1 MRQAGRYMPEYRA
14 LRQRHTF
21 LEVCHTPEVAVEA
34 SMMPVDQLGID
45 GAIIFSDILIPL
57 EAMGM
62 ALEFDE
68 GKGPILGDPIRSVS
82 DLKRLRPFDPEKD
95 ARFLPDAVRLLKS
108 RLDGRIPVLG
118 FAGAPYTL
126 ACYAVEG
133 KTARH
138 YGKTKAFMLTDPAG
152 FRELLSRL
160 ADAAADLLL
169 AQIEAGAELVQLFD
183 TWAGDLMPDE
193 FRAFALPFAA
203 RVIERVQKTGV
214 PIVYFVNGVGG
225 KLTDIQASG
234 ADVLGI
240 DWRVSLEDVRA
251 QLGRGVVLQGN
262 LDPCTLYAPP
272 EVIAARVRDI
282 LAQNGP
288 GPHIFNLGH
297 GILPDVPV
305 AHAKALVDAVK
316 THGVHGA

>member
-34 SMMPVDQLGID
+34 SMMPVDMLGID

-62 ALEFDE
+62 PLEFDE
-68 GKGPILGDPIRSVS
+68 GKGPILGEPIRHAS
-82 DLKRLRPFDPEKD
+82 DIERLKAFDANVETK
-95 ARFLPDAVRLLKS
+95 FLPDAVRLLKQQ
-108 RLDGRIPVLG
+108 LNGRIPVLG

-152 FRELLSRL
+152 FRRLLDRL
-160 ADAAADLLL
+160 ADAAADLLV
-169 AQIEAGAELVQLFD
+169 AQVEAGAELVQLFD

-203 RVIERVQKTGV
+203 KVIERVRKTGC

-225 KLTDIQASG
+225 KLNDIRQAG

-240 DWRVSLEDVRA
+240 DWRVSLADVRREVGDSA
-251 QLGRGVVLQGN
+251 VLQGN

-272 EVIAARVRDI
+272 SVIAQRVRDV
-282 LAQNGP
+282 LAENGR

-305 AHAKALVDAVK
+305 AHARALVEAVK
-316 THGVHGA
+316 TFSGSA

>member
-1 MRQAGRYMPEYRA
+1 MPEYRA

-21 LEVCHTPEVAVEA
+21 LEVCHRPEVAVEA
-34 SMMPVDQLGID
+34 SMMPVDMLGID

-62 ALEFDE
+62 PLEFDE

-82 DLKRLRPFDPEKD
+82 DISRLKAFDANVET
-95 ARFLPDAVRLLKS
+95 RFLPDAVRLLKKT
-108 RLDGRIPVLG
+108 LDGRLPVLG

-138 YGKTKAFMLTDPAG
+138 YAKTKAFMLTDPEG
-152 FRELLSRL
+152 FKLLLDRL
-160 ADAAADLLL
+160 AEAAADLLV

-193 FRAFALPFAA
+193 FRAFALPYASK
-203 RVIERVQKTGV
+203 VIERVKKTGC

-225 KLTDIQASG
+225 KLTDIAGSG
-234 ADVLGI
+234 ADVIGI
-240 DWRVSLEDVRA
+240 DWRVSLADVRKD
-251 QLGRGVVLQGN
+251 LGPRVVLQGN

-272 EVIAARVRDI
+272 SVIAQRVRDV
-282 LAQNGP
+282 LAENGT

-297 GILPDVPV
+297 GIHPDVPV

-316 THGVHGA
+316 TFSGAT